1 MQKHE
6 ERKRGEKKPT
16 FLDVLAQWKRVGV
29 APASSELECL
39 TLLPGS
45 SGFEQPV
52 APNASVILFREAT

>member
-1 MQKHE
+1 MKGGKG
-6 ERKRGEKKPT
+6 RKRREKKPT

-39 TLLPGS
+39 TLSPGS

>member
-1 MQKHE
+1 MKGGKG
-6 ERKRGEKKPT
+6 RKRREKKPT

-39 TLLPGS
+39 TLSLGS

>member
-1 MQKHE
+1 MKGGKG
-6 ERKRGEKKPT
+6 RKRREKKPT
-16 FLDVLAQWKRVGV
+16 FLDALAQWKRVGV

-39 TLLPGS
+39 TLSPGS